1 MIINE
6 YDYLW
11 TTEKADW
18 VLVDSSYG
26 YGIIN
31 KKTQM
36 YLSVSDDALE
46 KALIEKMLAEGCKT
60 YNNINDAYA
69 DI

>member
-1 MIINE
+1 MNIAE
-6 YDYLW
+6 YEYLW

-31 KKTQM
+31 KRTQM
-36 YLSVSDDALE
+36 YLSVSDDDLE
-46 KALIEKMLAEGCKT
+46 KALIEKMLTEGCNT

>member
-6 YDYLW
+6 YEYLW

-60 YNNINDAYA
+60 YDNINDAYA
-69 DI
+69 DA

>member
-6 YDYLW
+6 YEYLW

-46 KALIEKMLAEGCKT
+46 KALIEKMLTKGCKT
-60 YNNINDAYA
+60 YNNIHEAYA

>member
-6 YDYLW
+6 YEYLW

-46 KALIEKMLAEGCKT
+46 KALIEKMLTKGSKT
-60 YNNINDAYA
+60 YNNINEAYA